1 MLKKWLS
8 ILLVTLFTVTA
19 LTGCWTDVFEDIGDA
34 IQFQSATSTTKKAAK
49 KSKTTTTTT
58 AEAGTASSTTAKQKT
73 TYIPTNSDTTTTN
86 KAIVMGTTTAGGTAT
101 TTTTTTR
108 ATTAVTTTA
117 APLNAYTSQ
126 WTGATGSRFAGGD
139 GTANNPYRIETGEQ
153 LAYLAKQVNEQGR
166 SFNGDYFVLSNNIN
180 LKSHP
185 WTPIGISD
193 TVTFQGIFD
202 GCGYTISNLSITTPH
217 KYETSS
223 STTGTAGLFGSCENA
238 TIRNLTLDGV
248 KVEFYYRTD
257 YLYVGALVGRFYC
270 TSSANITNVS
280 TTDVYVSLNYSQA
293 SYYYGGNSFL
303 GGIVGII
310 QTKNGGWCD
319 LRTVEVTNCSMNI
332 KNNGGWSGFG
342 GIGGTISNNGTV
354 AVQDF
359 ACYAK
364 MVHPSQLGDNVCG
377 AFAYVNNAS
386 GSIRLEKG
394 FSAIT
399 TSNRV
404 QANGQLQ
411 SGDTYSI
418 RAAAIVGYGPCFKDS
433 KGGYQL
439 SNVYGY
445 VAPSYGRED
454 NYLGLHRIHDGFS
467 MTERNCVGCISLP
480 AGHGL
485 DATVWDLRSLS
496 QPLLK

>member
-8 ILLVTLFTVTA
+8 IVLVTLFTVTA
-19 LTGCWTDVFEDIGDA
+19 LTGCWTDAFEDISDA
-34 IQFQSATSTTKKAAK
+34 IRVQSTTSTTEKTAK
-49 KSKTTTTTT
+49 NSKTTTTTT
-58 AEAGTASSTTAKQKT
+58 AEAGASSTTTVKQKT
-73 TYIPTNSDTTTTN
+73 TYIPTTTTTN
-86 KAIVMGTTTAGGTAT
+86 KVVIIGT
-101 TTTTTTR
+101 TTTTTTTTH
-108 ATTAVTTTA
+108 TTAATTTA
-117 APLNAYTSQ
+117 TAPNAYTSQ

-185 WTPIGISD
+185 WTPIGTSD
-193 TVTFQGIFD
+193 SVTFQGIFD
-202 GCGYTISNLSITTPH
+202 GCGYTISNLSITTPRT
-217 KYETSS
+217 YSTSS

-248 KVEFYYRTD
+248 KIEFNYRTD
-257 YLYVGALVGRFYC
+257 YMYVGALAGRYYC
-270 TSSANITNVS
+270 TSSADITNVS
-280 TTDVYVSLNYSQA
+280 ATGVSITLQYSKS

-303 GGIVGII
+303 GGIVGIVN
-310 QTKNGGWCD
+310 TKNGGWCE
-319 LRTVEVTNCSMNI
+319 LRTLEATNCNITI
-332 KNNGGWSGFG
+332 KNNGGWSGLG
-342 GIGGTISNNGTV
+342 GIGGSISNNGTV
-354 AVQDF
+354 TVQDF

-364 MVHPSQLGDNVCG
+364 MVHPSQLGDNVSG
-377 AFAYVNNAS
+377 AFAYVNNTS
-386 GSIRLEKG
+386 GSIRLERG

-399 TSNRV
+399 TSNTT

-418 RAAAIVGYGPCFKDS
+418 RAAAIVGYGPRFKES

-445 VAPSYGRED
+445 IAPHYGLRD
-454 NYLGLHRIHDGFS
+454 SYLGLHRISDGFS
-467 MTERNCVGCISLP
+467 ITERNCVGCTSLP

-485 DATVWDLRSLS
+485 DSTVWDLRSLS
-496 QPLLK
+496 EPLLK